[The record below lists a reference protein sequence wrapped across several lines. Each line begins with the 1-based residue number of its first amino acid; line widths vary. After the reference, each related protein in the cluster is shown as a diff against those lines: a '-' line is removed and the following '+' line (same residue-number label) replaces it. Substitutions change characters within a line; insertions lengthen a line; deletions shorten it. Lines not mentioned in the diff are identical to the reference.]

1 MSRAKKVSRKTSA
14 DRRIQRILTYYE
26 NQTDEEGAKEIESAA
41 EVRDSTWMLVPAEL
55 VPQVRKLIARGRK
68 SA

>member
-1 MSRAKKVSRKTSA
+1 MSKAKKVSPKSSVE
-14 DRRIQRILTYYE
+14 RRIQRILAHYE
-26 NQTDEEGAKEIESAA
+26 NQSDEEGAKEIESAA
-41 EVRDSTWMLVPAEL
+41 EVRDSMLVPAEL